1 MLVYPVYILFFLLA
15 GFCFKIYQEIT
26 LKNEYQLKYLLY
38 HFVFQFLTVFCF
50 SFSLVT
56 SIFVPV
62 EILIIIR
69 ILSFSFVLLHIR
81 SLMENRK
88 VNPYKF
94 EFLLLALILLIY
106 TLNRFGI
113 QLFEFKGEKIY
124 SNVIGFNLKFF
135 KRYADIFYTC
145 VVISVFY
152 ILEICRLFI
161 VAIKKNP
168 EDLSKKIR
176 KWFYSYILLIS
187 IAGITTLIKIYS
199 TLINIEILYL
209 NYIQLLVSLTAF
221 FLLFLKPS
229 LINNIISIK
238 KIENHNSSF
247 SFERIE
253 LLFSNLMV
261 FRDSNYSVA
270 LLARDLNES
279 EKTIRDSIKFHSK
292 LSGTSFINSARIEY
306 ACNLIENNYLDKFKL
321 SSLINECGFSGQQNF
336 NKVFKLFKGSTP
348 SEYIKT
354 RKLNTTT

>member
-1 MLVYPVYILFFLLA
+1 MLVYPVYILCFLLA
-15 GFCFKIYQEIT
+15 GLCVKIYQEIT

-38 HFVFQFLTVFCF
+38 HFVFQFFTVFCF

-69 ILSFSFVLLHIR
+69 ILSFSFVLLHTR

-124 SNVIGFNLKFF
+124 SNVIGFNIEFF
-135 KRYADIFYTC
+135 QRYADIFYAC

-152 ILEICRLFI
+152 ILKICWLFI
-161 VAIKKNP
+161 GTIKKNS
-168 EDLSKKIR
+168 ENLRKIIGR
-176 KWFYSYILLIS
+176 WFYSYVLLIL

-199 TLINIEILYL
+199 ALINIEILYL
-209 NYIQLLVSLTAF
+209 SYIQLLVSLTAF

-238 KIENHNSSF
+238 KTENYISSF

-253 LLFSNLMV
+253 LLFSNSMV
-261 FRDSNYSVA
+261 FKKPKYSVA
-270 LLARDLNES
+270 CLAKDLNES

-292 LSGTSFINSARIEY
+292 LSGTYFINSARIEY
-306 ACNLIENNYLDKFKL
+306 ACNLIDNNYLDKFKL
-321 SSLINECGFSGQQNF
+321 SSLMNECGFSSQQNF
-336 NKVFKLFKGSTP
+336 NKAFKLFKGSTP

-354 RKLNTTT
+354 RKINTTT